1 MKVYT
6 HFTKIDAS
14 KSEGFRWRT
23 LLQFG
28 DSWKVIGSVVMK
40 NPGSAALKGNCP
52 ITQSNILSE
61 LSVFDN
67 SDNDWY
73 EFTEDNTMRCVA
85 KLFAFK
91 YGYSSVDQLNG
102 IIQVFNL
109 FYLREANL
117 AKAISNGYR
126 NVVSGE
132 DDYKQLIAPVYLGF
146 SQSLANNPEYKD
158 RANRFFNKAI
168 ELGMNN
174 IDKKSFTVNTF
185 YHPQYLFFQ
194 GCGKPKSILE
204 LARFKENTVNPS
216 QDAMERTISF
226 CHAKE
231 SGETESVHNCSF
243 EDACSVMTIVQS
255 WAKDKQPNILT
266 EEKKD
271 WIKLHLN
278 DNIVFQVVVQKG
290 NQCIRLYVKE
300 LSTLP
305 NNFLQNNRFSIPFK
319 KGLTYVTDTKL
330 TDLGNAKDIIT
341 NKVIELIKEL
351 I

>member
-6 HFTKIDAS
+6 HFTKIDVS
-14 KSEGFRWRT
+14 KPEGFRWRT

-28 DSWKVIGSVVMK
+28 DSWDVIGSVVMK
-40 NPGSAALKGNCP
+40 NPGSAALKGNCS
-52 ITQSNILSE
+52 ITQSELLSK

-73 EFTEDNTMRCVA
+73 EFTDDNTMRCVA

-132 DDYKQLIAPVYLGF
+132 DDYGQLIAPVYLGF
-146 SQSLANNPEYKD
+146 SRGLANNPEYKD
-158 RANRFFNKAI
+158 RAKRFFDRAI

-174 IDKKSFTVNTF
+174 IDKKNCTANPF

-194 GCGKPKSILE
+194 GCGKPGSLLE
-204 LARFKENTVNPS
+204 LARFKEDTVTPS
-216 QDAMERTISF
+216 LDAVACAASF

-231 SGETESVHNCSF
+231 PGAIVRRNCSY
-243 EDACSVMTIVQS
+243 EEATSVMIKVKA
-255 WAKDKQPNILT
+255 WAKDNLPHVAT
-266 EEKKD
+266 EEYRD
-271 WIKLHLN
+271 WVKFHLN
-278 DNIVFQVVVQKG
+278 ENLVFQVVAQKG
-290 NQCIRLYVKE
+290 KQYVQLFIKE
-300 LSTLP
+300 LSSLP
-305 NNFLQNNRFSIPFK
+305 NGLLDENRFRDPFK
-319 KGLTYVTDTKL
+319 KGAIFISDVKL
-330 TDLGNAKDIIT
+330 THLGDSEGAIT